1 MSVRESKAILKNLRV
16 SPRKLNLVAAM
27 IRGMQV
33 QKALDVLQ
41 FSRKR
46 IAIEVRKT
54 LMSAIANAEN
64 NHALDV
70 DNLRVVHAHVG
81 YGIVLKRF
89 QPRAKG
95 RGCGIKK
102 PFSNLTIVVREEEV

>member
-1 MSVRESKAILKNLRV
+1 MSMKESKAILKNLRV
-16 SPRKLNLVAAM
+16 SPRKLNLVATM
-27 IRGMQV
+27 IRGMGV

-46 IAIEVRKT
+46 IALDVRKT

-64 NHALDV
+64 NHGLDV
-70 DNLRVVHAHVG
+70 DTLKIAHAYVG
-81 YGIVLKRF
+81 HGMVLKRF